1 MFLMFSLIHFVN
13 KGGETD
19 GEKCFWSLLSA
30 DMFRVNVWYPAG
42 TSMLK
47 KERKKE
53 KVRTFQQ
60 QCIAEGVCFSVS
72 LIKIGGT
79 KYF

>member
-1 MFLMFSLIHFVN
+1 MERNVF
-13 KGGETD
+13 G
-19 GEKCFWSLLSA
+19 LSCQQI
-30 DMFRVNVWYPAG
+30 MFRVNVWYPSG